1 MCDGI
6 DTGLF
11 DVVAH
16 PDRAFRRQKTWT
28 AEMDAC
34 SNQLIERA
42 LKLNVKLEKN
52 YSSMKKEGST
62 GMSFGAW
69 CRMM

>member
-1 MCDGI
+1 MLWHTR
-6 DTGLF
+6 TG
-11 DVVAH
+11 H
-16 PDRAFRRQKTWT
+16 SRRQKTWT

-52 YSSMKKEGST
+52 YSSMEKKKAVLE
-62 GMSFGAW
+62 
-69 CRMM
+69 